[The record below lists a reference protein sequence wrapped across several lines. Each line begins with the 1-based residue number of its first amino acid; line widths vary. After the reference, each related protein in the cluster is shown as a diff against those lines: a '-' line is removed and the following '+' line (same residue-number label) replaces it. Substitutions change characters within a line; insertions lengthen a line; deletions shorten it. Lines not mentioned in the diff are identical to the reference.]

1 MNRTAPRRRP
11 PSSARA
17 LMLAPLLA
25 LAALPSLAGDVP
37 PPQPT
42 MSPAVRAA
50 LQAEARAA
58 PVPLDAAARDAL
70 IAGIIARFSPD
81 IARGPA
87 GDAQA
92 WAAAFRRQAASAE
105 PENLL
110 RASAMPSF
118 SAMLAALHGAPIEGR
133 AMLELLK
140 AGGAAGGKALGD
152 ALADTVYTPLPN
164 GRCRV
169 ADTRALGLVL
179 QPNQTARVRIEGL
192 ASYAAQGGGGS
203 TAGDGSAACGI
214 PAGVA
219 AYVVNVS
226 ATPAAARRGT
236 LGVSADGLSPLDG
249 QLVHFPASAPAANE
263 LIVQPCVGCR
273 GELAIEASA
282 PASVQVDVVGY
293 FAAPQATPLECVNAM
308 PRSDRVLGFDT
319 LGGSSCRTGFTAVGG
334 SCSAGSSA
342 FFLRL
347 VESRTIM
354 GAFHTCTWIK
364 DDLNDPTV
372 TAATV
377 TTICCR
383 VPGR

>member
-1 MNRTAPRRRP
+1 MNR
-11 PSSARA
+11 PSSGRRA
-17 LMLAPLLA
+17 PSKVRTLLSTLLA
-25 LAALPSLAGDVP
+25 LAALPALADTRSV
-37 PPQPT
+37 PQPR
-42 MSPAVRAA
+42 MSAEVRAA
-50 LQAEARAA
+50 LEAEARMA
-58 PVPLDAAARDAL
+58 PVTLDAAAREAL
-70 IAGIIARFSPD
+70 TAAIIARYSPE
-81 IARGPA
+81 IARGTA

-92 WAAAFRRQAASAE
+92 WAAAFRRQAAAAE

-110 RASAMPSF
+110 RASAMPNF
-118 SAMLAALHGAPIEGR
+118 SAMLAALQGEPIEGR
-133 AMLELLK
+133 TMLALLK
-140 AGGAAGGKALGD
+140 SGGAAGSKALGD
-152 ALADTVYTPLPN
+152 ALADTVYTPLPK

-169 ADTRALGLVL
+169 ADTRALGMAL
-179 QPNQTARVRIEGL
+179 QPGQTARLRIEGL
-192 ASYAAQGGGGS
+192 ASYASQGGNGS
-203 TAGDGSAACGI
+203 PAGNGSQACGI

-236 LGVSADGLSPLDG
+236 LGVSADAASPLDG
-249 QLVHFPASAPAANE
+249 QLVHFPASASAANE
-263 LIVQPCVGCR
+263 LIVQPCATCSD
-273 GELAIEASA
+273 ELALETSS
-282 PASVQVDVVGY
+282 PVSVQVDVVGY

-308 PRSDRVLGFDT
+308 PRNDRVLGFDT
-319 LGGSSCRTGFTAVGG
+319 LGGSSCRAGFTAVGG